1 MDIKDLNKTQLIL
14 LTLLITFVVSIAT
27 GIVTVT
33 LMNQMPTSA
42 TQTINNV
49 IQKTIEKV
57 TTVQA
62 PSEEKKNGISL
73 SDNAVLVPI
82 YDKNYKIVAPSS
94 TDTNVVVDGV
104 RPFGQGVI
112 ISDSGLILVES
123 SVLFASENE
132 YKVLLGKDLFD
143 AKILKSFGNGFVILQ
158 IQSKSK
164 VDDSKK
170 DTDTKTPE
178 VNPADLRSSAV
189 DAVKN

>member
-33 LMNQMPTSA
+33 LMNQMPKSA

-62 PSEEKKNGISL
+62 PAEDKSGVSL
-73 SDNAVLVPI
+73 SDSAVLVSV
-82 YDKNYKIVAPSS
+82 YDKNYVVATVNPA
-94 TDTNVVVDGV
+94 DKDKVVIDPVK
-104 RPFGQGVI
+104 PLGQGVI
-112 ISDSGLILVES
+112 ISDSGLVLIESSTLVEKEDS
-123 SVLFASENE
+123 
-132 YKVLLGKDLFD
+132 YKVMLGSDLFD
-143 AKILKSFGNGFVILQ
+143 AKILKSFGNGFMILQ

-164 VDDSKK
+164 PIDDAK
-170 DTDTKTPE
+170 
-178 VNPADLRSSAV
+178 PADPKATDPVV
-189 DAVKN
+189 DSNIPKQ